1 MSQLP
6 LQSPA
11 RRSLPWTAA
20 LAALAFT
27 PFVEGAV
34 VLSNHAAITSAIR
47 SRTFSIGASSGEAVK
62 VTTGAGS
69 GWSVSS
75 VSILGG
81 NVSSSWAFQ
90 IWTDNAGTLG
100 TLVGTSA
107 TLSNSLVSGS
117 HIFTFNSPVS
127 LSGGTSYWFTPTIAN
142 PATAG
147 SSSIDWK
154 YSLSPGVTPSVSNVG
169 WLQVAQLSTTDF
181 TTWTS
186 SSGRSHAALEINA
199 TAVSAGVPDGAH
211 TALLLFPSAGLLALR
226 LRRRSAAGI

>member
-34 VLSNHAAITSAIR
+34 VLSNHAAITSGR
-47 SRTFSIGASSGEAVK
+47 SRTFLVGSSSGEAVK

-81 NVSSSWAFQ
+81 DVSSSWAFQ

-107 TLSNSLVSGS
+107 TLSNLSGPGS
-117 HIFTFNSPVS
+117 HTFTFNSPVS